1 MHVRLLLP
9 TLEAVLVA
17 FQRHPHALT
26 QLVDDDVETAY
37 GVFGC
42 ASCLCVSALER
53 SDELGLDRGTRVG
66 LVEMLRVLVSPA
78 SDASSR
84 GSARTISAEW
94 AEGAAERLRET
105 PVPELPAVDLGCSI
119 RALRMDQPAPSKS
132 ELSMYTQL
140 MRANLQAAKEAE
152 RSAKDALMSED
163 AGRVRQ
169 SPPASPGSNRV
180 RKLDDDANDED
191 DSDADDGDDSEE
203 EREDALARCRDALQ
217 DGVPDDMR
225 TGSKRGGSKPST
237 PKRASVDLE
246 ASMKMELGLFTAG
259 LTRVRTNPGIPLLD
273 PPPVTKAEALA
284 RDVAS
289 YAAESLRVQS
299 RLMRLCVQWEE
310 RAGEAALS
318 VADSRLANGR
328 PTSDDD
334 DASIEVD
341 HSALTRSAL
350 AALCAAAGP
359 NPLVAAAA
367 VRDAAAAAVAL
378 GVQLARYATDDPRS
392 AASRAR
398 AAGEHARALRTY
410 VGGALRRHP
419 AALANVRACLAAAFL
434 RLPLARVP
442 PLVQISGQRPATTN
456 ASASRTGPECLL
468 DHEGQPWDPTGHAL
482 AASPRI
488 RDAAPWW
495 LAGLGVGLGFLEDV
509 VGAGSIHRDGGS
521 FGLGGIALPP
531 GAPAA
536 VGAAAAGAA
545 ADLGKP
551 RKPEDIVAAVLPP
564 TAGTL
569 DALIGATLV
578 SLSLSAISP
587 EGGFSDRGFSVK
599 DARRL
604 AARLATHA
612 LASLRV
618 HRAPLAAR
626 HCDAIAA
633 ALAMT
638 DDARAA
644 DGSIDGGRA
653 AEAVKSLAD
662 AVLGESTPLGPALAK
677 ALIPREARCEFA
689 IKVIV
694 HAAAPPAG
702 LLAVAAGWAVA
713 SLDEDA
719 ASRLWERGFGS
730 VAGAGWINDGSPSPG
745 MRTTVPLPG
754 RGWYRDAAEGVGPTD
769 DGAAGDPRVKPR
781 LELCLLAFHRM
792 GRRKRMAAL
801 ADALETVA
809 GSIPGGGATSR
820 VARSH
825 AAFLCA
831 HCVRNFRETPRWLVA
846 RVQRTMRGEDEK
858 KPNANAA
865 RGVDALLEVPS
876 SIPGAAAAV
885 HENSGTS
892 RRGRG
897 RGRRL
902 ELGAETIAA
911 VREAALVLAEAP
923 VEPEDRLTVRPSGPG
938 PGRRVGAYAK
948 RAAWELLVA
957 LQDEGFDEGTAGV
970 KGEPGTLGFLWSC
983 SRACRA
989 VLDDA
994 NDDSSSSS
1002 RRSVPPQLVEAT
1014 VAVSKSLARGV
1025 GEDEETTRAAMTCAA
1040 ADAACRAASLRA
1052 TRLMISNHFDSP
1064 DGVVARPEAAAVAA
1078 SGRAT
1083 TPSGESK

>member
-1 MHVRLLLP
+1 
-9 TLEAVLVA
+9 
-17 FQRHPHALT
+17 
-26 QLVDDDVETAY
+26 
-37 GVFGC
+37 
-42 ASCLCVSALER
+42 
-53 SDELGLDRGTRVG
+53 
-66 LVEMLRVLVSPA
+66 MLRVLVSPA

-105 PVPELPAVDLGCSI
+105 RVPELPAVDLGCSI

-180 RKLDDDANDED
+180 RKSRRRRKRRGRRLGCRRRVRLGGGTRRRARAMQGRASGRCPGRHANRLQ
-191 DSDADDGDDSEE
+191 ARRLQAVHAEE
-203 EREDALARCRDALQ
+203 SIRRPRGFHE
-217 DGVPDDMR
+217 DGVGPVHRGPDQGPDQ
-225 TGSKRGGSKPST
+225 
-237 PKRASVDLE
+237 
-246 ASMKMELGLFTAG
+246 
-259 LTRVRTNPGIPLLD
+259 PGN
-273 PPPVTKAEALA
+273 T
-284 RDVAS
+284 
-289 YAAESLRVQS
+289 
-299 RLMRLCVQWEE
+299 
-310 RAGEAALS
+310 
-318 VADSRLANGR
+318 
-328 PTSDDD
+328 
-334 DASIEVD
+334 
-341 HSALTRSAL
+341 
-350 AALCAAAGP
+350 AAGP
-359 NPLVAAAA
+359 PAGDKGRGVGSGRGELRGGVASSA
-367 VRDAAAAAVAL
+367 VQAHATVRPVGGASRGSRVVSRRLETREWSRHLGRRRRLYRGGPL
-378 GVQLARYATDDPRS
+378 GVDEVGARGAARGGRTQPARRGRGGERRRRRRRRARRPAGEGYATDDPRS

-398 AAGEHARALRTY
+398 AAREHARALRTY

-442 PLVQISGQRPATTN
+442 PLVRAHFWTAPRCERVRLPNPA
-456 ASASRTGPECLL
+456 RVP
-468 DHEGQPWDPTGHAL
+468 
-482 AASPRI
+482 
-488 RDAAPWW
+488 
-495 LAGLGVGLGFLEDV
+495 
-509 VGAGSIHRDGGS
+509 AGSRGPAVGPDGARPGGVSADPRRRAVVARRPRRRSRLPRGRRRRRVRRGDGGS

-536 VGAAAAGAA
+536 WAAAAAGAA

-612 LASLRV
+612 LASAP
-618 HRAPLAAR
+618 RAP
-626 HCDAIAA
+626 
-633 ALAMT
+633 
-638 DDARAA
+638 RASGGQTLRRDRRRTGH
-644 DGSIDGGRA
+644 DGRRPRGGRIHRRGTRRGQ
-653 AEAVKSLAD
+653 EELLSD
-662 AVLGESTPLGPALAK
+662 DPRSTPLGPALAK

-694 HAAAPPAG
+694 HAAAPSAG

-754 RGWYRDAAEGVGPTD
+754 RGWYRDAAEGIGPTD

-846 RVQRTMRGEDEK
+846 RVQRTMRGK
-858 KPNANAA
+858 RQKTKRAA
-865 RGVDALLEVPS
+865 APRLVDALLAS
-876 SIPGAAAAV
+876 LGDGAASPFTKIPVNRDAGKGGEGGSSSAPRR
-885 HENSGTS
+885 S
-892 RRGRG
+892 RPSA
-897 RGRRL
+897 RL
-902 ELGAETIAA
+902 P
-911 VREAALVLAEAP
+911 LVLAA
-923 VEPEDRLTVRPSGPG
+923 
-938 PGRRVGAYAK
+938 RR
-948 RAAWELLVA
+948 
-957 LQDEGFDEGTAGV
+957 
-970 KGEPGTLGFLWSC
+970 
-983 SRACRA
+983 
-989 VLDDA
+989 
-994 NDDSSSSS
+994 
-1002 RRSVPPQLVEAT
+1002 
-1014 VAVSKSLARGV
+1014 
-1025 GEDEETTRAAMTCAA
+1025 
-1040 ADAACRAASLRA
+1040 AD
-1052 TRLMISNHFDSP
+1052 
-1064 DGVVARPEAAAVAA
+1064 PEAI
-1078 SGRAT
+1078 
-1083 TPSGESK
+1083 

>member
-78 SDASSR
+78 SDVSSR

-105 PVPELPAVDLGCSI
+105 PVPELPAVDLRCSI

-132 ELSMYTQL
+132 ELSTYTQL

-163 AGRVRQ
+163 AGRVPRRF
-169 SPPASPGSNRV
+169 PVDGASNRTS
-180 RKLDDDANDED
+180 RAFDDANDDD
-191 DSDADDGDDSEE
+191 DSDTNDSTYDSEE
-203 EREDALARCRDALQ
+203 EREDALARCRDTLQ

-225 TGSKRGGSKPST
+225 TSRSRGGSKPST

-273 PPPVTKAEALA
+273 PPPVTKADMLA

-299 RLMRLCVQWEE
+299 RLMRLCVRWEE
-310 RAGEAALS
+310 RAGELT
-318 VADSRLANGR
+318 ADSTLANRATGV
-328 PTSDDD
+328 DDD
-334 DASIEVD
+334 LNDASVDHSVD

-378 GVQLARYATDDPRS
+378 GVQLARFDSTTSDPRRS
-392 AASRAR
+392 AARAR
-398 AAGEHARALRTY
+398 DAGSTPRALRTY

-434 RLPLARVP
+434 RSPLARVP
-442 PLVQISGQRPATTN
+442 PLVFSGSGPFFTAFNGSGASNQIP
-456 ASASRTGPECLL
+456 PECLL
-468 DHEGQPWDPTGHAL
+468 DHEGQPWDRSRGSAL

-488 RDAAPWW
+488 RDAGVGWW

-509 VGAGSIHRDGGS
+509 VGAGSSVAECGGS

-531 GAPAA
+531 GAPEA

-578 SLSLSAISP
+578 SLSLSAIGNDV
-587 EGGFSDRGFSVK
+587 EGGSFDGGFSVK
-599 DARRL
+599 EALRL

-618 HRAPLAAR
+618 HRAPLEAG

-633 ALAMT
+633 ALALT
-638 DDARAA
+638 DTSGGDMSS
-644 DGSIDGGRA
+644 GGPIDGGREA

-662 AVLGESTPLGPALAK
+662 AVIGESTPLGPALAE
-677 ALIPREARCEFA
+677 ALIPRDARCEFA

-719 ASRLWERGFGS
+719 ASRLWERGFRS
-730 VAGAGWINDGSPSPG
+730 VAGAGWRNDGSPSPG
-745 MRTTVPLPG
+745 MRTTTVPIPG
-754 RGWYRDAAEGVGPTD
+754 RGWYRDAAEGVGPTAD
-769 DGAAGDPRVKPR
+769 DAAGDPRVKQR

-792 GRRKRMAAL
+792 GRRRRMAAL
-801 ADALETVA
+801 ADALETIA
-809 GSIPGGGATSR
+809 GS
-820 VARSH
+820 
-825 AAFLCA
+825 
-831 HCVRNFRETPRWLVA
+831 NPR
-846 RVQRTMRGEDEK
+846 RGRDVSGSEG
-858 KPNANAA
+858 A
-865 RGVDALLEVPS
+865 RGV
-876 SIPGAAAAV
+876 
-885 HENSGTS
+885 
-892 RRGRG
+892 
-897 RGRRL
+897 
-902 ELGAETIAA
+902 
-911 VREAALVLAEAP
+911 
-923 VEPEDRLTVRPSGPG
+923 
-938 PGRRVGAYAK
+938 
-948 RAAWELLVA
+948 
-957 LQDEGFDEGTAGV
+957 
-970 KGEPGTLGFLWSC
+970 
-983 SRACRA
+983 
-989 VLDDA
+989 
-994 NDDSSSSS
+994 
-1002 RRSVPPQLVEAT
+1002 
-1014 VAVSKSLARGV
+1014 
-1025 GEDEETTRAAMTCAA
+1025 
-1040 ADAACRAASLRA
+1040 SLRA
-1052 TRLMISNHFDSP
+1052 L
-1064 DGVVARPEAAAVAA
+1064 RPKLSRDAAVARGA
-1078 SGRAT
+1078 SAANHAG
-1083 TPSGESK
+1083 GG